1 MLWPSVAT
9 VGGGDA
15 HSLELSQRPLGTAAL
30 RTVSDIL
37 FLSTG
42 DTLVT
47 TTPIHGLVG
56 RTCGLNA
63 TVIAGAGIV
72 RTVSPRSNGVN
83 MEIHRSRGRT
93 GVTTPAV
100 APGAG
105 KGSPGRARPLRRA
118 ASLPQRV
125 SGVAD

>member
-15 HSLELSQRPLGTAAL
+15 HSLELSHRTLGTAAL
-30 RTVSDIL
+30 RTVGDIL
-37 FLSTG
+37 FLSPG

-72 RTVSPRSNGVN
+72 RTASRSNGVN
-83 MEIHRSRGRT
+83 TEIHRSRGRT

-100 APGAG
+100 ARAG

-125 SGVAD
+125 SGVAG